1 MLSGPWAESSTCES
15 HLIFRTG
22 LCSTDYQRPWWAP
35 VLTNG
40 VPRPRGTALA
50 GTPVIFMHSGFL
62 VSLEAQASDLCASH
76 QQSTGSWGSGVMHEV
91 DRASPSPPKDA
102 LDRPC
107 WITQS
112 IETKGED
119 SPVLGCRCLEWIGG
133 WEGMRVQQTAQTE
146 EYLFCLFFHPNKRK
160 WNASLASAQLS

>member
-1 MLSGPWAESSTCES
+1 MRISFDLQDRALQYRLPAAVADTSAYKWRSSS
-15 HLIFRTG
+15 KVSPAR
-22 LCSTDYQRPWWAP
+22 W
-35 VLTNG
+35 
-40 VPRPRGTALA
+40 TALA
-50 GTPVIFMHSGFL
+50 GAPVISRHSGFL
-62 VSLEAQASDLCASH
+62 VSLEAQASDLCVSH

-91 DRASPSPPKDA
+91 DRASPSPTKDA

-133 WEGMRVQQTAQTE
+133 WEGMRVQQTGQ
-146 EYLFCLFFHPNKRK
+146 
-160 WNASLASAQLS
+160 